1 MKRLVFPLLAAAV
14 MVGCKDDEPG
24 IDPVSRTVFSGMISS
39 SDYALVDMGTR
50 AMPDEGMMKFEAGEQ
65 IGLGGDVMEWSRFTA
80 DAAGVRTKLSGTTAP
95 VWSAAGKVSFVAVA
109 PYVDRNDDGSFAV
122 AVPAEQHIVDGRN
135 TASVVMVASAE
146 VEYDGAT
153 DPESVDLT
161 FKPVTPA
168 SNSPFRAA
176 DSNSPAWSS
185 SPYLRTI

>member
-95 VWSAAGKVSFVAVA
+95 ECRRQGLV
-109 PYVDRNDDGSFAV
+109 R
-122 AVPAEQHIVDGRN
+122 GR
-135 TASVVMVASAE
+135 
-146 VEYDGAT
+146 GA
-153 DPESVDLT
+153 
-161 FKPVTPA
+161 
-168 SNSPFRAA
+168 
-176 DSNSPAWSS
+176 
-185 SPYLRTI
+185 LRRPQ